1 MANKNKV
8 RPFDVCIAL
17 EGYENGK
24 EGFRPNSARVA
35 KAWENTGKNRVLY
48 RIDFDMAM
56 IEELKTIQVAEDK
69 DGNPIE
75 SQRMLPVSLVIFD
88 NEE

>member
-35 KAWENTGKNRVLY
+35 KAWENTGKGKIMY
-48 RIDFDMAM
+48 RIDFEMD
-56 IEELKTIQVAEDK
+56 ITKELKSIQVAEDK
-69 DGNPIE
+69 KGNPIM
-75 SQRMLPVSLVIFD
+75 SQRLVPVSLVIFD

>member
-35 KAWENTGKNRVLY
+35 KAWENTGKGKIMY
-48 RIDFDMAM
+48 RIDFEMD
-56 IEELKTIQVAEDK
+56 ITKELKSIQVAEDRRAIPSCLR
-69 DGNPIE
+69 D
-75 SQRMLPVSLVIFD
+75 
-88 NEE
+88 